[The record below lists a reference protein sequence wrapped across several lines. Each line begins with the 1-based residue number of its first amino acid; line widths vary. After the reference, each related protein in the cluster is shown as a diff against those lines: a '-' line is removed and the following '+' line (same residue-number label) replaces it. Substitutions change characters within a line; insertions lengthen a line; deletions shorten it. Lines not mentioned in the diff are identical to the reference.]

1 MFRSLL
7 RHLLG
12 RASRA
17 ILPEMAPPPLP
28 LCHRRRPSSCPLQ
41 PDRPSVCRRP
51 RGARHSGVQWGARP
65 EPGLPLSRG
74 PGEGAARRPRPS
86 CGETPA
92 RGAPKGMDEGE
103 AGRSETRGSR
113 TDTRGGGGRA
123 APRGSPQR
131 HQRNEAQRRA
141 DALWVDVSVETGSG
155 RPVRVTRASGGG
167 VRCERGGRKAPMAC
181 FFVPLENGAPLS
193 LSLCLE
199 F

>member
-1 MFRSLL
+1 
-7 RHLLG
+7 
-12 RASRA
+12 
-17 ILPEMAPPPLP
+17 MAPPPLP

-51 RGARHSGVQWGARP
+51 RGARHSGVRWGARP

-113 TDTRGGGGRA
+113 TDTRGGGDRA

-167 VRCERGGRKAPMAC
+167 GSGVNGAGGRPQWPASSCPWKM
-181 FFVPLENGAPLS
+181 GPLS
-193 LSLCLE
+193 LFHSVWNSSQLSVAPQKI
-199 F
+199 